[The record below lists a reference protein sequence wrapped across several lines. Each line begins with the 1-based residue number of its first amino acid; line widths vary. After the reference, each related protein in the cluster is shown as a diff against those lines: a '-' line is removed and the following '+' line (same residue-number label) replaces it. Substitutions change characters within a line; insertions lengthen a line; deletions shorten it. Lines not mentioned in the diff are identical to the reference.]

1 MNVWRMI
8 WKQTVSVLSF
18 FHIKCL
24 CGILWKPSGKR
35 QIKIRIA
42 MPMLYDPYFDKDQDG
57 NLTVE
62 HYEGDQYPQ
71 DVPVTDY
78 RTFRLEDKK
87 PDAVFIHN
95 PYDQN
100 NRLTSVH
107 PDFYSS
113 RLKKYAD
120 QLVYLPYYTTPSTG
134 NVESAKR
141 QARSTGFVI
150 EPGTINADCF
160 VTATEQERE
169 LFINILCS
177 GLKGVPTEQ
186 GKRRYRTLDHQRLNV
201 PEVRK
206 DRTVLF
212 QKNGGN
218 VFTDLTEPG
227 KRLYFIVCL

>member
-1 MNVWRMI
+1 M
-8 WKQTVSVLSF
+8 
-18 FHIKCL
+18 
-24 CGILWKPSGKR
+24 
-35 QIKIRIA
+35 
-42 MPMLYDPYFDKDQDG
+42 
-57 NLTVE
+57 
-62 HYEGDQYPQ
+62 
-71 DVPVTDY
+71 
-78 RTFRLEDKK
+78 
-87 PDAVFIHN
+87 
-95 PYDQN
+95 
-100 NRLTSVH
+100 TSVH

-120 QLVYLPYYTTPSTG
+120 QLVYLPYYTTASTD
-134 NVESAKR
+134 NVESVKC
-141 QARSTGFVI
+141 QERSAGFVTLSG
-150 EPGTINADCF
+150 PVNADCI

-177 GLKGVPTEQ
+177 WIKGVQAEQ
-186 GKRRYRTLDHQRLNV
+186 WEEKVQNLDHQRLNV